1 LPFLDRAT
9 AKIYY
14 EDTGSGF
21 PVLLFAPGFLSSRI
35 ERWRTNPGKPGVPQ
49 DWRDPIEALSG
60 KFRVIAMDQRN
71 AGRSRAQV
79 GPADGWAAYT
89 DDHLALL
96 DHLGIQR
103 VHVMGACIGVSFAL
117 ALAKARPN
125 LVASM
130 VLQNPIGRTAGNG
143 EVIKNLFNEWV
154 REVEDFPEIERK
166 ELPGFGERMFGG
178 GFIFSVSTADV
189 AVCDVPMFLMPGNDD
204 VHPADVSAD
213 LACAAPNMEVLSP
226 WKGSGLRDEAMQR
239 VAAFFVTHT
248 PRHKTGG

>member
-1 LPFLDRAT
+1 MSFLERAT

-14 EDTGSGF
+14 EDTGNGF
-21 PVLLFAPGFLSSRI
+21 PILLFAPGFLSSRI
-35 ERWRTNPGKPGVPQ
+35 ERWRTNPAKPGVPQ
-49 DWRDPIEALSG
+49 DWLDPIEALSG
-60 KFRVIAMDQRN
+60 KFRMIAMDQRN

-79 GPADGWAAYT
+79 GPADNWSAYT

-143 EVIKNLFNEWV
+143 NVIKNLFNEWV
-154 REVEDFPEIERK
+154 GEVEDFPEIDRK
-166 ELPGFGERMFGG
+166 ELPGFGERMFGS
-178 GFIFSVSTADV
+178 GFIFSVSTAD
-189 AVCDVPMFLMPGNDD
+189 AAACDVPMFLMPGDDD

-213 LACAAPNMEVLSP
+213 LARSAPYMEVLSP
-226 WKGSGLRDEAMQR
+226 WKGSALRDVAMRR
-239 VAAFFVTHT
+239 VEEFFVAHT
-248 PRHKTGG
+248 PGKQAGG